1 MNHLLFSRSLK
12 RQRMTVSLP
21 AELVERIRD
30 AAYWSPG
37 ATMAGLITEAL
48 EGLLKQRELEN
59 GRPFA
64 PRLGALKPG
73 RPRSNRDANGSVSS
87 VSDEIQ
93 GVSSQIPA

>member
-1 MNHLLFSRSLK
+1 MNHLLFIRSFK

-21 AELVERIRD
+21 ADLVERVRD
-30 AAYWSPG
+30 AAYWTPG
-37 ATMAGLITEAL
+37 STMAGLITEAL
-48 EGLLKQRELEN
+48 EGLLRQRELQN

-73 RPRSNRDANGSVSS
+73 RPKSSRDSNNNP

-93 GVSSQIPA
+93 GVSTQIPA

>member
-1 MNHLLFSRSLK
+1 MNHLLFMRSFK

-21 AELVERIRD
+21 AELVERVRD
-30 AAYWSPG
+30 AAYWTPG
-37 ATMAGLITEAL
+37 STMAGLITEAL
-48 EGLLKQRELEN
+48 EDLLRQRERQN

-73 RPRSNRDANGSVSS
+73 RPKSSRDSRSP

-93 GVSSQIPA
+93 GVSTQIPA

>member
-1 MNHLLFSRSLK
+1 MNPLLFSRSFK
-12 RQRMTVSLP
+12 RQRTTVTVTLP
-21 AELVERIRD
+21 AELLERIRD

-48 EGLLKQRELEN
+48 EDLLKQRELKN

-73 RPRSNRDANGSVSS
+73 RRKSNRDANGSVA
-87 VSDEIQ
+87 DEVQ
-93 GVSSQIPA
+93 RAPSQIPA